1 MSEKRGLLTQVFSAT
16 AVAVAATATFSQLS
30 TAQPAPGQKGFYC
43 DISSGVPTT
52 MYQNSQ
58 GMREPWIKWVSD
70 AFSASGYDPVR
81 RCQEV
86 SGRLETYRRNKQL
99 KYITVGRMN
108 GENVVCTASAVNES
122 CEGLIFTLK
131 AGQDAVKTLNNLL
144 TWREGQAGAP
154 SLYESGK
161 IPYIDVSGRLG
172 EDGPSAA
179 PAPPVP
185 SNPVPAP
192 QQPNTN
198 GGMRDL

>member
-1 MSEKRGLLTQVFSAT
+1 MSVKRGLLTQAFAAT

-30 TAQPAPGQKGFYC
+30 AAQPAPGQKGFYC
-43 DISSGVPTT
+43 DTSSSVPTT

-58 GMREPWIKWVSD
+58 GIREPWIKWVSE

-81 RCQEV
+81 RCLEV

-108 GENVVCTASAVNES
+108 GEDVVCTASAVNES

-131 AGQDAVKTLNNLL
+131 PGQDAVKTLNNLL

-154 SLYESGK
+154 PLLESDDSDQ

-172 EDGPSAA
+172 EDEPSAA
-179 PAPPVP
+179 PARPVP
-185 SNPVPAP
+185 SNPVPAAP
-192 QQPNTN
+192 Q
-198 GGMRDL
+198 